1 MDEIT
6 LDVSKLRK
14 VVGRVMVVSAKRTEN
29 LSDDDVMQ
37 LRQAF
42 LLTSAIANG
51 ESEGLCPGCLTSTI

>member
-1 MDEIT
+1 MDEVK

-14 VVGRVMVVSAKRTEN
+14 VVGRVLIVSAKRIEH
-29 LSDDDVMQ
+29 LSHDDAMQ

-51 ESEGLCPGCLTSTI
+51 AY